1 LLWQRLGKWFRAA
14 LPVVTAQRPPRRES
28 TRRATLELLEQRE
41 LLAAGSFPRGALET
55 SAIPHLAAR
64 SVELQRLSAPASLA
78 GQHTVGNAIVAP
90 SRGARHRF
98 GTTGLIQTLTNL
110 VYLNSGGRQETL
122 DVYRPAGPAPA
133 GGWPVVIAIHG
144 GGWFKFSKDDFGR
157 VVAPLAKHGY
167 VVVSINYQL
176 AFPGA
181 PSWPQNFEDVRA
193 SVRWVRQNAAALGI
207 DPTRIAALGESAG
220 GQLAALLGTNPDG
233 PLSSGTSPSAP
244 ASDGSGSSAVSARV
258 QAVVDFYGP
267 TDLAALVAASPN
279 GSASR
284 VELFLGGLPDQV
296 PNSYIDASPI
306 DHVSSSAAPMLI
318 IHGSADQV
326 VPVDQSKEL
335 SIALTAAGVPNQL
348 IIVPGG
354 THDAK
359 LGTGLVFDGHSFL
372 PAVLQFLDTT
382 LSSAAIP

>member
-1 LLWQRLGKWFRAA
+1 MSPGCSTRPRRAVSDEPRPSRFPGKVAPTRIIPISVPPPCPQAAKFSLSSEDSAPISPTETFCATLLASRERYFGPSRTQPLLWQRLGKWFRAA

-207 DPTRIAALGESAG
+207 DPTRIA
-220 GQLAALLGTNPDG
+220 
-233 PLSSGTSPSAP
+233 
-244 ASDGSGSSAVSARV
+244 
-258 QAVVDFYGP
+258 
-267 TDLAALVAASPN
+267 
-279 GSASR
+279 
-284 VELFLGGLPDQV
+284 
-296 PNSYIDASPI
+296 
-306 DHVSSSAAPMLI
+306 
-318 IHGSADQV
+318 
-326 VPVDQSKEL
+326 
-335 SIALTAAGVPNQL
+335 
-348 IIVPGG
+348 
-354 THDAK
+354 
-359 LGTGLVFDGHSFL
+359 
-372 PAVLQFLDTT
+372 
-382 LSSAAIP
+382 